1 MVFMGFINQHK
12 PTERDNPRPGSW
24 SATAPTSW
32 SSPHSAALPSPAWLP
47 PPRRLPRGAR
57 RSPSPAGRAARL
69 IPKKRAQR
77 GQDGDGMVR
86 MGRDALFFLHVSSSF
101 FLMLNYV
108 GFSRRGKWWNL
119 WMGQI
124 SDFFGGHDGRWEI
137 IRSTK
142 MGRFLKREFRTK
154 SFKMKFK
161 RWLSH
166 WTWCLVSKI

>member
-1 MVFMGFINQHK
+1 LELPTLCGSSITGLASSASQIASWGSQIAIACGESGSADPQKKSPTGAGWRWHGEDGKRCAFFFSMFLPVFF
-12 PTERDNPRPGSW
+12 S
-24 SATAPTSW
+24 
-32 SSPHSAALPSPAWLP
+32 
-47 PPRRLPRGAR
+47 
-57 RSPSPAGRAARL
+57 
-69 IPKKRAQR
+69 
-77 GQDGDGMVR
+77 
-86 MGRDALFFLHVSSSF
+86 
-101 FLMLNYV
+101 MLNYV

-161 RWLSH
+161 R
-166 WTWCLVSKI
+166 